1 MGLKLWMQTVRNLS
15 LIHIL
20 EETAIDPHKP
30 AAFEYTSA
38 ITAVRTTPH
47 WAGRPNV
54 RNMALPA
61 RSCPASR
68 ETLQEILAAV

>member
-1 MGLKLWMQTVRNLS
+1 MTLWM
-15 LIHIL
+15 